1 MSSHINTNAYPFP
14 FQNPDLPLEDR
25 VNDLVSRFTLEEKVG
40 LMLQYQI
47 AVERLGVKAYK
58 HGTEAAHGV
67 AWLGEAT
74 GYPQPIGLGC
84 TWDTELMQRIGSAIG
99 DEARGFYKRNPEVN
113 GLTLWAPTVD
123 MERDP
128 RWGRTEEA
136 YGEDPVL
143 TGNLSSALV
152 QGIQG
157 DHPKYL
163 KAVATLK
170 HFIANN
176 NEIGRGDASVSIDP
190 RNLREYYLKAFEI
203 PFKEGGAQS
212 MMTAY
217 NAINGIPANLSPD
230 VKEIVKQE
238 WGMDGFVVSDAYDV
252 SGTVRDHG
260 YLTSYKEAVARSI
273 REGGIDSLTDDGEL
287 MKLSLREALAEGLLT
302 EKDLD
307 VALRNTFRVRFR
319 LGEFD
324 PASENPYINID
335 EDIIKHTDHA
345 KLSREAAGKAVVLL
359 KNENSRLPLSSE
371 KLKQVAVIGPLGNIV
386 YRDWYSGELPYAVTP
401 LEAIVQRLGLNDR
414 QPANG
419 GGKGNANSIT
429 QNTQDGMN
437 PACKVVFATGTD
449 RIKLKS
455 ASNGQ
460 YVQIQHNE
468 QAQLIANGQNCEE
481 AAVFELTDWGWGSHT
496 LIAEQNGRYVTTDD
510 RTVKASADHIWE
522 WFTKEV
528 FLADFVD
535 GEADKIQ
542 NKNSD
547 EVVSK
552 MEEKVEDKI
561 ENKMTFS
568 TWNGVPVTVRSGTGE
583 VVVGS
588 GAAEETANE
597 INVAGVESVVRGEG
611 EVSAEVFEVEKITDK
626 FEAAREAAS
635 EAEVAIVF
643 VGNHPLINGKETIDR
658 PDITLPA
665 SQEQL
670 IKEVMAVNPNTI
682 VVVIGSYPFAINWV
696 DEHVPAVLY
705 SSHAGQELGN
715 AIADVLFG
723 DVNPAGRLNM
733 TWYKSVDQLPAFMD
747 YDIIKGERTYQYFKG
762 EVLYPFGHGLSYTT
776 FSYDSI
782 SLNRQESDNL
792 NITVSLTNTG
802 NRDGEEVVQ
811 LYSHMEQSR
820 VKRPLKQLLSFRRVK
835 LAAGQSIN
843 IVFEIPLSEL
853 AIWDVTRERFC
864 IESGTYSFMAGSS
877 SANLPLHATLEL
889 AGEGSEVI
897 PPRDLS
903 QPTKATNYDD
913 YEGVQIGECIDIKG
927 TTSNADKKAIEAIEA
942 IKALNVKSA
951 VEVQEQAGWIAFKD
965 VDFGDG
971 ISKLTLRAAGAQE
984 QAIAVEIRLQGVNG
998 RLVGKLEFTGNGVQQ
1013 WQDYVAYLEGL
1024 EDIAEI
1030 NGDIGR
1036 QDVYIVING
1045 HAAISTVQ
1053 FLA

>member
-1 MSSHINTNAYPFP
+1 MSSDTNTNTNTNRNAYPF
-14 FQNPDLPLEDR
+14 QNPALPLEDR

-84 TWDTELMQRIGSAIG
+84 TWDTELMQRVGSAIG
-99 DEARGFYKRNPEVN
+99 NEARGFYKRNPEVN

-143 TGNLSSALV
+143 TGKLASALV

-230 VKEIVKQE
+230 VKGIVKQE

-287 MKLSLREALAEGLLT
+287 MKHSLREALAEGLLT
-302 EKDLD
+302 EDDLD
-307 VALRNTFRVRFR
+307 DALRNTFRVRFR

-324 PASENPYINID
+324 PASENPYASID
-335 EDIIKHTDHA
+335 ESIIMHPDHA
-345 KLSREAAGKAVVLL
+345 KLSREVAGKAVVLL
-359 KNENSRLPLSSE
+359 KNENNILPLSSE
-371 KLKQVAVIGPLGNIV
+371 KLKKVAVIGPLGNIV

-401 LEAIVQRLGLNDR
+401 LEAIKQRLGVNELSN
-414 QPANG
+414 N
-419 GGKGNANSIT
+419 KTSTNKVGNK
-429 QNTQDGMN
+429 
-437 PACKVVFATGTD
+437 KVIAATGTD
-449 RIKLKS
+449 RIRLKS
-455 ASNGQ
+455 TSNGQ
-460 YVQIQHNE
+460 YVQIQPNDH
-468 QAQLIANGQNCEE
+468 AQLIANGQNSEE

-510 RTVKASADHIWE
+510 RSVKASADHIWE

-528 FLADFVD
+528 FLAHCVNRE
-535 GEADKIQ
+535 G
-542 NKNSD
+542 
-547 EVVSK
+547 
-552 MEEKVEDKI
+552 DKI
-561 ENKMTFS
+561 EGKKGEQIEDKVSSKVENKLEEQVENKLTFS
-568 TWNGVPVTVRSGTGE
+568 TWNNVPVTVSSATGE

-597 INVAGVESVVRGEG
+597 INVAGAASVVSGEG

-626 FEAAREAAS
+626 FAAAKEAAR

-733 TWYKSVDQLPAFMD
+733 TWYKSVNQLPTFMD

-782 SLNRQESDNL
+782 SLDRQKADSL
-792 NITVSLTNTG
+792 TITVTLTNTG
-802 NRDGEEVVQ
+802 NCAGEEVVQ

-820 VKRPLKQLLSFRRVK
+820 VKRPLKQLLAFRRVK
-835 LAAGQSIN
+835 LAVGQSID
-843 IVFEIPLSEL
+843 IGFEIPLSQL

-877 SANLPLHATLEL
+877 SANLPLHVTFDLE
-889 AGEGSEVI
+889 GEMSEVI
-897 PPRDLS
+897 PPRDWS
-903 QPTKATNYDD
+903 RPVKAINYDD
-913 YEGVQIGECIDIKG
+913 YEGVQIGECIDYEG
-927 TTSNADKKAIEAIEA
+927 TKSIASNEDIET
-942 IKALNVKSA
+942 LNIRSA

-971 ISKLTLRAAGAQE
+971 VSQFKLRAASAQK
-984 QAIAVEIRLQGVNG
+984 QAVAVEIRLQGVKG
-998 RLVGKLEFTGNGVQQ
+998 TLVGKLEFTGTGVQQ
-1013 WQDYVAYLEGL
+1013 WQDYVIDLKDLENIV
-1024 EDIAEI
+1024 ETNREY
-1030 NGDIGR
+1030 R
-1036 QDVYIVING
+1036 SQDVYIVING
-1045 HAAISTVQ
+1045 RAAISTIQ